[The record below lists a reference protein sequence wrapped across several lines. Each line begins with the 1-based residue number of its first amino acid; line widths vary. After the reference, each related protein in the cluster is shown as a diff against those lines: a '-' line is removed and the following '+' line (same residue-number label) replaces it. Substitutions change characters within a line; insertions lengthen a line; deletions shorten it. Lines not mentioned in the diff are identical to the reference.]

1 MSSAQATMGPVFSQA
16 THPVPSFPS
25 ARLRSTHGGLPVD
38 VSLIAQLGHGAG
50 NQLFAGVLARLSAHD
65 HFHDELDEPSARIGD
80 TDFSRGDATSLY
92 LFTVGSNGHP
102 FHRHAGHRVF
112 TAVSGSGGTRLR
124 FSTVTDEEMARDASS
139 FIAAMQCVEIPP
151 DCLFTVRFGGNTWHQ
166 FTPLHE
172 RANHPALFAISCHT
186 NELGGSLPE
195 TLKRQVLADD
205 ASIPALTE
213 LLPPAVADLLGQTTL
228 DRNHVPTV
236 ALALDAPDGSLH
248 GALCG
253 AARCAAGY
261 LRGYATRWRRSI
273 GYRSDT
279 GLVVTALAQPPAD
292 SLLRWQLNDGPVHY
306 QDTFQVSIV
315 DRRLAQ
321 MGSQALLAGLLDA
334 FLQHPPTSVAY
345 LMALRNLAVKPLG
358 LRTSPLGCPVSSLLS
373 TQQGNLFAG
382 RFPVRDQQRD
392 GIDQRCQVVLGA
404 NDKHLL
410 FRSCVGIAI
419 AGDRVDITLGTRV
432 RCTNRFGHAYMALV
446 DQVHHR
452 HVGPALLRQAVGQL
466 LRADLSA

>member
-1 MSSAQATMGPVFSQA
+1 MSSAQATMGLTFSSA
-16 THPVPSFPS
+16 RHAVRSFPS
-25 ARLRSTHGGLPVD
+25 ARLRSSHGGLPVE

-50 NQLFAGVLARLSAHD
+50 NRLFAGVLARLSAHD

-80 TDFSRGDATSLY
+80 TDFSKGDATSLY

-112 TAVSGSGGTRLR
+112 TAISGSGGTRLR
-124 FSTVTDEEMARDASS
+124 FSTVADSEMARDASS

-166 FTPLHE
+166 FTPLRE

-186 NELGGSLPE
+186 NELGGPLPE
-195 TLKRQVLADD
+195 ALRRQVLADD

-213 LLPPAVADLLGQTTL
+213 LLPPEVTDLIGRTPL
-228 DRNHVPTV
+228 DRNRVPTV
-236 ALALDAPDGSLH
+236 ALALDAPVGSLQS
-248 GALCG
+248 ALCG
-253 AARCAAGY
+253 AARYVAGY
-261 LRGYATRWRRSI
+261 MRSYAMRWRHSI
-273 GYRSDT
+273 GYRWDT
-279 GLVVTALAQPPAD
+279 GLIATALQKPPAD
-292 SLLRWQLNDGPVHY
+292 SLLWRHLNDGAVHY
-306 QDTFQVSIV
+306 KDTFQVSVV
-315 DRRLAQ
+315 DCRLAQ
-321 MGSQALLAGLLDA
+321 MGSRALLTGLLEA
-334 FLQHPPTSVAY
+334 FLHHPPESVTC

-373 TQQGNLFAG
+373 PQQENLFAG

-410 FRSCVGIAI
+410 FRSCVGVAI
-419 AGDRVDITLGTRV
+419 AGDRIDITLGTRV
-432 RCTNRFGHAYMALV
+432 RCRNRFGHLYMALV

-466 LRADLSA
+466 LRTDLPA

>member
-1 MSSAQATMGPVFSQA
+1 MSSAQATMGLTFSPA
-16 THPVPSFPS
+16 RHSVPSFPS
-25 ARLRSTHGGLPVD
+25 ARLRSSHDGLPVE

-50 NQLFAGVLARLSAHD
+50 NQLFAGVLTRLSAHR
-65 HFHDELDEPSARIGD
+65 HFHGELEEPSARIGD

-124 FSTVTDEEMARDASS
+124 FSTVTDDEMERDAGS
-139 FIAAMQCVEIPP
+139 FIAAMRCVEIPP

-172 RANHPALFAISCHT
+172 RAHHPALFAISCHT

-195 TLKRQVLADD
+195 ILKQQVLADD

-213 LLPPAVADLLGQTTL
+213 LLPLAVSDLLQQTPL
-228 DRNHVPTV
+228 DRHRIPTV
-236 ALALDAPDGSLH
+236 ALALDAPDGSMH

-253 AARCAAGY
+253 VARCAAGY
-261 LRGYATRWRRSI
+261 MRGYAARRRRSI
-273 GYRSDT
+273 GYQWDT
-279 GLVVTALAQPPAD
+279 GLIATTLEQPPAD
-292 SLLRWQLNDGPVHY
+292 SLLRQQLNDGPVHY
-306 QDTFQVSIV
+306 QDTFQISIF
-315 DRRLAQ
+315 DRALAQ
-321 MGSQALLAGLLDA
+321 LGSQALLAGLLEA
-334 FLQHPPTSVAY
+334 FVHHPPTSVTY
-345 LMALRNLAVKPLG
+345 LMALRNIAVKPFS

-373 TQQGNLFAG
+373 AQQENLFAG

-392 GIDQRCQVVLGA
+392 DLDKRCQVVLGA

-419 AGDRVDITLGTRV
+419 AGDRIDVTLGTRV

-446 DQVHHR
+446 DRVHHR

-466 LRADLSA
+466 LRSDHPM